1 MTLSTSQPLESTTVQ
16 LPSRPRVDPQT
27 AASVRELFE
36 DRLLRGDSPAEL
48 REVRASLAAT
58 ASITEHQVRAI
69 TAWVRIDI
77 NRARAAGGEPAK
89 SLSDVEILTILRAYR
104 SGESAEE
111 ISAKYKSDPSLKAAV
126 ARMDPKAQKPT
137 TSEIS
142 GEDKDR
148 SESTP
153 HVEVTSGG
161 ISGTFT
167 NYDFPAKEAWRVAWQ
182 DFLGRAF
189 TREELSRAKVLCLP
203 SVEPYREV
211 RHYLSL
217 GIPAENIFAV
227 EGATGSAREQF
238 LKNAG
243 DLGINPLCGRLE
255 NIVPQLNERFDIISL
270 DFPGQYCSTYE
281 NILAGV
287 PFAFKSALLLNLM
300 AGREHRSTADKLR
313 LCTVDSSSEGYARML
328 EALRTPATH
337 GTDQLKETM
346 QQFMEK
352 SDRVS
357 EGIELSEAR
366 GETGLHIL
374 RRLMGLDRLDLRS
387 PFQRSYINSVTPAVP
402 GVLTNSQDGEDER
415 LHAIVRH
422 SDSMYICSM
431 ADAIEQ
437 ILAPYRTGSAEF
449 PIVPLLFSSIHAIPV
464 TVTAESHDYKS
475 EASGS
480 GRPYVSSFSLQVLPD
495 ESTAL
500 GWKQTAQFGRDCLKA
515 GWLSPKSHPS
525 APNLRTVRLDLA
537 GYPSLTKLAR
547 FGAFVD
553 ERRCGEL
560 NVVKLREELLRFSDW
575 QRGLVAK
582 FRLAHS
588 AAT

>member
-1 MTLSTSQPLESTTVQ
+1 
-16 LPSRPRVDPQT
+16 
-27 AASVRELFE
+27 VRELFE

-48 REVRASLAAT
+48 REVRATLAAT

-77 NRARAAGGEPAK
+77 NRARAAGGKPAE
-89 SLSDVEILTILRAYR
+89 SLSDVEILTVLRAYR

-111 ISAKYKSDPSLKAAV
+111 VSAKYQHDPLLQAAV
-126 ARMDPKAQKPT
+126 AQMDPKVEKTTKPEPLDQT
-137 TSEIS
+137 RDR
-142 GEDKDR
+142 GEAA
-148 SESTP
+148 P
-153 HVEVTSGG
+153 AVEEKSGG

-167 NYDFPAKEAWRVAWQ
+167 NYDFPAKEAWRLAWR

-189 TREELSRAKVLCLP
+189 TREELGRAKVLCLP

-217 GIPAENIFAV
+217 GVPAENIFAV

-243 DLGINPLCGRLE
+243 ALGINPLCGRLE
-255 NIVPQLNERFDIISL
+255 NVVPQLKDRFDIISL

-281 NILAGV
+281 KILANV
-287 PFAFKSALLLNLM
+287 PFALKSALLVNLM
-300 AGREHRSTADKLR
+300 AGREHRETADKLR
-313 LCTVDSSSEGYARML
+313 RCTVDASSEGYARML

-337 GTDQLKETM
+337 GTHHLAETM
-346 QQFMEK
+346 QRFMEE

-357 EGIELSEAR
+357 EGVELSEAR
-366 GETGLHIL
+366 SETGLNIL
-374 RRLMGLDRLDLRS
+374 RRVMGLDRIDLRYR
-387 PFQRSYINSVTPAVP
+387 FQRSYIDSVTPAVP
-402 GVLTNSQDGEDER
+402 GELTNSRGGENDR
-415 LHAIVRH
+415 LHATVRH
-422 SDSMYICSM
+422 LDSMYICSM

-437 ILAPYRTGSAEF
+437 ILAPYRTGSAGF
-449 PIVPLLFSSIHAIPV
+449 PIVPLLFSSVHSIPV

-475 EASGS
+475 EASGA
-480 GRPYVSSFSLQVLPD
+480 GRLYVSSFSLQVLPD

-515 GWLSPKSHPS
+515 GWLSPLSYPS

-537 GYPSLTKLAR
+537 GHPSLTKLAR
-547 FGAFVD
+547 LCAYVD

-560 NVVKLREELLRFSDW
+560 SLVKFREELLRFSDW
-575 QRGLVAK
+575 QRELVAK
-582 FRLAHS
+582 YRQAS
-588 AAT
+588 ASAS